1 MQEFIKRLSFG
12 IIIIVLFFLLI
23 GFVKEA
29 NAADYSGVKEL
40 YIDNEAGGVIAIS
53 QDTCADAEALKRGFQ
68 YKAYAT
74 EKNGTIHHGCW
85 MAPDLSEA
93 PNVPG
98 VRIIPIVNMY
108 FEGQVI
114 MVAQNQ
120 FKPFSKLDNSL

>member
-12 IIIIVLFFLLI
+12 VILVVLFFLLI

-29 NAADYSGVKEL
+29 NAENYSGVKEL
-40 YIDNEAGGVIAIS
+40 YIENEAGGVIAIS
-53 QDTCADAEALKRGFQ
+53 QELCKDKIALSKGFA
-68 YKAYAT
+68 YEAYAT
-74 EKNGTIHHGCW
+74 EKDGTKHEGCW

-108 FEGQVI
+108 FDGQVI

>member
-12 IIIIVLFFLLI
+12 VILVVLFFILI

-29 NAADYSGVKEL
+29 NAENYSGVKEL
-40 YIDNEAGGVIAIS
+40 YIENEAGGVIAIS
-53 QDTCADAEALKRGFQ
+53 QELCKDKIALSKGFA
-68 YKAYAT
+68 YEAYAT
-74 EKNGTIHHGCW
+74 EKDGTKHEGCW

-108 FEGQVI
+108 FDGQVI

>member
-1 MQEFIKRLSFG
+1 MQEFVKRLTFG
-12 IIIIVLFFLLI
+12 IILVVLFFLLI

-29 NAADYSGVKEL
+29 NAQDHSGVKEL
-40 YIDNEAGGVIAIS
+40 YLDNEAGGIIAIS
-53 QDTCADAEALKRGFQ
+53 QEKCKDKIALSKGFE
-68 YKAYAT
+68 YEAYAT
-74 EKNGTIHHGCW
+74 EKDGTKHNGCW

-114 MVAQNQ
+114 MIPQNQ
-120 FKPFSKLDNSL
+120 FKPFDRLKGSL

>member
-12 IIIIVLFFLLI
+12 VILIVLFFLLI

-29 NAADYSGVKEL
+29 NAEDYSGVKEL
-40 YIDNEAGGVIAIS
+40 YIENEAGGVIAIS
-53 QDTCADAEALKRGFQ
+53 QEACKDPVALKKGFE

-74 EKNGTIHHGCW
+74 EKDGTLHEGCW
-85 MAPDLSEA
+85 MAPDISEA

-108 FEGQVI
+108 FDGQVI